1 MKAKQKIQNIRSEVV
16 FDYVKNLQ
24 LQKIVNPDYL
34 SELAKVHMDAGRFS
48 EAANIIIK
56 FKFFDKF
63 DIMELI
69 MQLVEA
75 NRVPSAKLLLDCKP
89 ELKVQVIRNLS
100 NQKHHKVAANFV
112 KDYKMNPDDFPELQS
127 IIARNSSCY
136 FISRAFRARNHSEF
150 LPLHKIEDLF

>member
-1 MKAKQKIQNIRSEVV
+1 M
-16 FDYVKNLQ
+16 
-24 LQKIVNPDYL
+24 
-34 SELAKVHMDAGRFS
+34 HMDAGRFS

-89 ELKVQVIRNLS
+89 ELKVQVIRALS

>member
-1 MKAKQKIQNIRSEVV
+1 MISEGKLKLSEEHQLRAKQKIQNIRSEVV

-89 ELKVQVIRNLS
+89 ELKV
-100 NQKHHKVAANFV
+100 
-112 KDYKMNPDDFPELQS
+112 
-127 IIARNSSCY
+127 
-136 FISRAFRARNHSEF
+136 
-150 LPLHKIEDLF
+150 